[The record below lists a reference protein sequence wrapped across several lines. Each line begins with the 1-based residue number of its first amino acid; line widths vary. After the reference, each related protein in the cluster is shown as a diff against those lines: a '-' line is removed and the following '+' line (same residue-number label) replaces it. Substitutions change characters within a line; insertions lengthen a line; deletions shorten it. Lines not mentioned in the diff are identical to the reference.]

1 MNGTRL
7 AHKDFRSPFGWSLQ
21 PLNIGHLKRYRDIA
35 RLLVRYGRSDLA
47 KSTGLEDV
55 EGEKDLTKDTPTAEL
70 SERFARDLEALGPT
84 YIKIGQLLSTRSDL
98 LPASFL
104 VALAR
109 LQDDVAPFP
118 YEQVEEI
125 VTAELGVRISK
136 AFATFEREPLAAASL
151 GQVHRATMR
160 DGREVVVKVQRP
172 LIRER
177 IVTDLEALAN
187 IAAFADRHTEAG
199 RKYGYTDIVEEFRK
213 SLLKE
218 LDYRLEARNQATLRE
233 NLAGFKHIVV
243 PSVVEDYS
251 TSVVLT
257 SEFIKGRKITD
268 ISPMAQMDV
277 DGALLADELFRAYLQ
292 QILVDGFVHADPHP
306 GNVILTDDGRIALL
320 DVGMVT
326 RLSPALQEKLLQ
338 LVMAISEGHGDEA
351 ATIAIKL
358 ADERDGADEA
368 QFRRRV
374 GEMVAE
380 NRDSKLGQIQVGKV
394 VLAITQVSGDCGFR
408 VPSEMTMLGKTLLNL
423 DEVGRTLDADFD
435 PNATI
440 RRQSA
445 ELTQRRMRQ
454 SFSAGNLFGTLIE
467 TKDFVERLP
476 GRVNKILD
484 HIANN
489 QIAVKVDAIDEELLL
504 QGFQKVAN
512 RITVGL
518 VLAAMIVG
526 AAMLMRI
533 ETSWRIL
540 GYPGL
545 AMLFFLAAAGGGLWL
560 MFQILVTDSQTKKK
574 ARPRPSK

>member
-1 MNGTRL
+1 M
-7 AHKDFRSPFGWSLQ
+7 
-21 PLNIGHLKRYRDIA
+21 NIGHLKRYRDIA
-35 RLLVRYGRSDLA
+35 RLLVRYGRSDLV
-47 KSTGLEDV
+47 KSSGLEDV
-55 EGEKDLTKDTPTAEL
+55 SDEKDLTKDTPTTEL
-70 SERFARDLEALGPT
+70 SERFVRDLEALGPT

-98 LPASFL
+98 LPAPFL

-118 YEQVEEI
+118 YQQVEEI

-177 IVTDLEALAN
+177 IATDLEALAN
-187 IAAFADRHTEAG
+187 IAAFADKHTEAG
-199 RKYGYTDIVEEFRK
+199 RKYGYSEIVEEFRK
-213 SLLKE
+213 ALLKE

-233 NLAGFKHIVV
+233 NLARFEHILV
-243 PSVVEDYS
+243 PSVIEDYS

-257 SEFIKGRKITD
+257 SEFIKGRKVTD
-268 ISPMAQMDV
+268 ISPMAQMDI

-326 RLSPALQEKLLQ
+326 RLSAPLQEKLLQ
-338 LVMAISEGHGDEA
+338 LVMAISEGNGNEA
-351 ATIAIKL
+351 ATIALKL
-358 ADERDGADEA
+358 ADERDGADEP

-408 VPSEMTMLGKTLLNL
+408 VPSEMTMLGKALLNL

-445 ELTQRRMRQ
+445 ALTQRRMRQ

-476 GRVNKILD
+476 GRVNQILD

-512 RITVGL
+512 RITTGL

-560 MFQILVTDSQTKKK
+560 VFQILVTDSQTKKK
-574 ARPRPSK
+574 ARPRPPK

>member
-1 MNGTRL
+1 L
-7 AHKDFRSPFGWSLQ
+7 KIQ
-21 PLNIGHLKRYRDIA
+21 HLKRYRDIA
-35 RLLVRYGRSDLA
+35 RLMVRYGRSDLV
-47 KSTGLEDV
+47 KPSGLEEVSD
-55 EGEKDLTKDTPTAEL
+55 EKNLAKDTPTAEL

-84 YIKIGQLLSTRSDL
+84 YIKVAQLLSTRADL
-98 LPASFL
+98 LPAPFL

-118 YEQVEEI
+118 YEQLEEI

-172 LIRER
+172 MIREQ

-187 IAAFADRHTEAG
+187 IAEFADKHTEAG
-199 RKYGYTDIVEEFRK
+199 RKYGYTEIVEEFGR
-213 SLLKE
+213 SILKE
-218 LDYRLEARNQATLRE
+218 LDYRLEARNQATLKQ
-233 NLAGFKHIVV
+233 NLATFKHIVV
-243 PSVVEDYS
+243 PSVIEDYS
-251 TSVVLT
+251 SALVLT
-257 SEFIKGRKITD
+257 SEFISGRKITD
-268 ISPMAQMDV
+268 ISPVAQIDI
-277 DGALLADELFRAYLQ
+277 DGAMLADELFRAYLQ

-326 RLSPALQEKLLQ
+326 RVNAGLQEKLLQ
-338 LVMAISEGHGDEA
+338 LVMAISEGQGDDA
-351 ATIAIKL
+351 ATIAIKI
-358 ADERDGADEA
+358 ADQRDGSDEP

-380 NRDSKLGQIQVGKV
+380 NRDSKMGQIQVGKV

-423 DEVGRTLDADFD
+423 DEVGRALDPQFD

-440 RRQSA
+440 RRHSA

-454 SFSAGNLFGTLIE
+454 SLSASNLLGTLIE

-489 QIAVKVDAIDEELLL
+489 QIAVTVDAIDEELLL
-504 QGFQKVAN
+504 EGFQKVAN

-545 AMLFFLAAAGGGLWL
+545 AMLFFLAAAGGGTWL
-560 MFQILVTDSQTKKK
+560 MLQILVTDNQTKRK

>member
-1 MNGTRL
+1 M
-7 AHKDFRSPFGWSLQ
+7 K
-21 PLNIGHLKRYRDIA
+21 IGHLKRYRDMA

-47 KSTGLEDV
+47 KPGELEEV
-55 EGEKDLTKDTPTAEL
+55 SHEKDQAKGTPMAEL

-84 YIKIGQLLSTRSDL
+84 YIKIGQLLSTRSDV
-98 LPASFL
+98 LPAPFL

-118 YEQVEEI
+118 YEQLEEI

-172 LIRER
+172 LIRGR

-187 IAAFADRHTEAG
+187 IAEFADKHTEAG
-199 RKYGYTDIVEEFRK
+199 RKYGYTEIVEEFRK
-213 SLLKE
+213 SILKE

-233 NLAGFKHIVV
+233 NLAKFKHIVV
-243 PSVVEDYS
+243 PSVIEDYS
-251 TSVVLT
+251 TSTVLT
-257 SEFIKGRKITD
+257 SEFIKGRKITE
-268 ISPMAQMDV
+268 ISPLAQMDI

-326 RLSPALQEKLLQ
+326 RLSPSLQEKLLQ

-351 ATIAIKL
+351 ATIAIKI
-358 ADERDGADEA
+358 ADERDGSDEA
-368 QFRRRV
+368 DFRRRV

-380 NRDSKLGQIQVGKV
+380 NRDSKMGQIQVGKV
-394 VLAITQVSGDCGFR
+394 VLAITQVSGDCGFH

-423 DEVGRTLDADFD
+423 DEVGRTLDPDFD

-476 GRVNKILD
+476 GRFNKILD

-512 RITVGL
+512 RITMGL
-518 VLAAMIVG
+518 ILAAMIVG

-533 ETSWRIL
+533 ETPWTIL

-545 AMLFFLAAAGGGLWL
+545 AILFFLAAAGGGTWL
-560 MFQILVTDSQTKKK
+560 VFQILVTDGQTRKK
-574 ARPRPSK
+574 ARPRRSK

>member
-1 MNGTRL
+1 MNI
-7 AHKDFRSPFGWSLQ
+7 S
-21 PLNIGHLKRYRDIA
+21 HLTRYRDLA
-35 RLLVRYGRSDLA
+35 RLLVRYGRSNLV
-47 KSTGLEDV
+47 KSSGLGDFSD
-55 EGEKDLTKDTPTAEL
+55 EKDLTKETPATEL
-70 SERFARDLEALGPT
+70 SERFARDLEGMGPT

-104 VALAR
+104 VALTR

-136 AFATFEREPLAAASL
+136 AFVTFDREPLAAASL

-177 IVTDLEALAN
+177 IATDLEALAS
-187 IAAFADRHTEAG
+187 IAAFADKHTEAG
-199 RKYGYTDIVEEFRK
+199 RKYGYAEIVEEFRK

-233 NLAGFKHIVV
+233 NLAGFKHILV
-243 PSVVEDYS
+243 PSVIEDYS
-251 TSVVLT
+251 TSLVLT

-277 DGALLADELFRAYLQ
+277 EGALLADELFRAYLQ

-326 RLSPALQEKLLQ
+326 RLSAPVQEKLLQ
-338 LVMAISEGHGDEA
+338 LVMAISEGNGNEA
-351 ATIAIKL
+351 STIALKL
-358 ADERDGADEA
+358 ADERDGADEP

-408 VPSEMTMLGKTLLNL
+408 VPSEMTMLGKALLNL

-476 GRVNKILD
+476 GRVNMILD
-484 HIANN
+484 HIASN

-512 RITVGL
+512 RITTGL

-560 MFQILVTDSQTKKK
+560 VVQILVTDSQTKKK

>member
-1 MNGTRL
+1 MNI
-7 AHKDFRSPFGWSLQ
+7 AHLT
-21 PLNIGHLKRYRDIA
+21 RYRDLA
-35 RLLVRYGRSDLA
+35 RLLVRYGRSDLV
-47 KSTGLEDV
+47 KSSGLEDLSD
-55 EGEKDLTKDTPTAEL
+55 ERDLTKETPATEL
-70 SERFARDLEALGPT
+70 SERFVRDLEALGPT

-104 VALAR
+104 VALTR

-136 AFATFEREPLAAASL
+136 AFATFDREPLAAASL

-177 IVTDLEALAN
+177 IATDLEAMAN
-187 IAAFADRHTEAG
+187 IAAFADKHTEAG
-199 RKYGYTDIVEEFRK
+199 RKYGYSEIVEEFK
-213 SLLKE
+213 KALLKE

-233 NLAGFKHIVV
+233 NLARLQHIVV
-243 PSVVEDYS
+243 PSVIEDYS
-251 TSVVLT
+251 TSLVLT

-268 ISPMAQMDV
+268 ISPMAQMDI

-306 GNVILTDDGRIALL
+306 GNVILTDEGRIALL

-326 RLSPALQEKLLQ
+326 RLSAPVQEKLLQ
-338 LVMAISEGHGDEA
+338 LVMAISEGNGNEA
-351 ATIAIKL
+351 ATIALKL
-358 ADERDGADEA
+358 ADERDGADEP

-380 NRDSKLGQIQVGKV
+380 NRDSKLGQIQVGRV

-408 VPSEMTMLGKTLLNL
+408 VPSEMTMLGKALLNL
-423 DEVGRTLDADFD
+423 DEVGRSLDADFD

-445 ELTQRRMRQ
+445 ALTQRRMRQ

-512 RITVGL
+512 RITMGL

-533 ETSWRIL
+533 ETSWKVL

-560 MFQILVTDSQTKKK
+560 VFQILVTDSQTKKK
-574 ARPRPSK
+574 ARPRPPK

>member
-1 MNGTRL
+1 M
-7 AHKDFRSPFGWSLQ
+7 
-21 PLNIGHLKRYRDIA
+21 NIGHLKRYRDIA
-35 RLLVRYGRSDLA
+35 RLLVRYGRSDLV
-47 KSTGLEDV
+47 KSSGLEDIAD
-55 EGEKDLTKDTPTAEL
+55 EKDLAKDTPATEL
-70 SERFARDLEALGPT
+70 SQRFARDLEALGPT
-84 YIKIGQLLSTRSDL
+84 YIKVGQLLSTRSDL

-118 YEQVEEI
+118 YAQVEEI

-160 DGREVVVKVQRP
+160 DGREVVVKIQRP

-199 RKYGYTDIVEEFRK
+199 RKYGYTEIVEEFRK

-233 NLAGFKHIVV
+233 NLARFKHIVV
-243 PSVVEDYS
+243 PSVIDDYS
-251 TSVVLT
+251 TSLILT

-268 ISPMAQMDV
+268 ISPMAQMDI

-338 LVMAISEGHGDEA
+338 LVMAVSEGHGDEA
-351 ATIAIKL
+351 ATIALKL
-358 ADERDGADEA
+358 ADERDGADEP

-374 GEMVAE
+374 AEMVAE

-394 VLAITQVSGDCGFR
+394 VLAITEVSGDCGFR
-408 VPSEMTMLGKTLLNL
+408 VPSEMTMLGKALLNL

-476 GRVNKILD
+476 ARVNKILD

-545 AMLFFLAAAGGGLWL
+545 AMLFFVAAAGGGLWL
-560 MFQILVTDSQTKKK
+560 MFQILVTDSQTKRK

>member
-1 MNGTRL
+1 
-7 AHKDFRSPFGWSLQ
+7 
-21 PLNIGHLKRYRDIA
+21 
-35 RLLVRYGRSDLA
+35 
-47 KSTGLEDV
+47 
-55 EGEKDLTKDTPTAEL
+55 
-70 SERFARDLEALGPT
+70 
-84 YIKIGQLLSTRSDL
+84 
-98 LPASFL
+98 
-104 VALAR
+104 
-109 LQDDVAPFP
+109 
-118 YEQVEEI
+118 
-125 VTAELGVRISK
+125 
-136 AFATFEREPLAAASL
+136 
-151 GQVHRATMR
+151 
-160 DGREVVVKVQRP
+160 
-172 LIRER
+172 
-177 IVTDLEALAN
+177 
-187 IAAFADRHTEAG
+187 
-199 RKYGYTDIVEEFRK
+199 
-213 SLLKE
+213 
-218 LDYRLEARNQATLRE
+218 
-233 NLAGFKHIVV
+233 
-243 PSVVEDYS
+243 
-251 TSVVLT
+251 
-257 SEFIKGRKITD
+257 
-268 ISPMAQMDV
+268 
-277 DGALLADELFRAYLQ
+277 
-292 QILVDGFVHADPHP
+292 
-306 GNVILTDDGRIALL
+306 
-320 DVGMVT
+320 
-326 RLSPALQEKLLQ
+326 
-338 LVMAISEGHGDEA
+338 MAISEGHGDEA